1 VSCKSPLT
9 NEQLVAY
16 WADDL
21 DDAALESIED
31 HLFGCDTCLAGAE
44 RVAQIAQAFRTS
56 LPPVISPEELDG
68 LRAKGLAI
76 VENLFEAGKRQ
87 AVAFEPGVDL
97 LIHHLGGLDLAGAER
112 VQVTVRNESGGPV
125 IFEEMF
131 APFDRERGEVLIACQ
146 RHFAAYPPDVV
157 FDVRVHR
164 AAAAPELATY
174 IIPHSFAP

>member
-16 WADDL
+16 WANDL
-21 DDAALESIED
+21 DAEAAAAIED
-31 HLFGCDTCLAGAE
+31 HLFACDSCFASAE
-44 RVAQIAQAFRTS
+44 RVAQIAQAFRGG
-56 LPPVISPEELDG
+56 LPPVISRTELEV

-76 VENLFEAGKRQ
+76 VENSFVASQRQ
-87 AVAFEPGVDL
+87 QVAFEPGVDL
-97 LIHHLGGLDLAGAER
+97 LIHRLGGLDLVDAER
-112 VQVTVRNESGGPV
+112 VEVTVRTESGSDV

-146 RHFAAYPPDVV
+146 RHFSSYPPDVV

-164 AAAAPELATY
+164 AAQPPVLATY
-174 IIPHSFAP
+174 IIPHVFAP